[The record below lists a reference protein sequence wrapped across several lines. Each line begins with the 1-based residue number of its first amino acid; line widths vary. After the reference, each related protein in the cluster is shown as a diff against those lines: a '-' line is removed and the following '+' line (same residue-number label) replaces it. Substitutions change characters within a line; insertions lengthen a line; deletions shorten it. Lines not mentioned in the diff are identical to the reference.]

1 MSKIGKK
8 NIIIPKDSSIKV
20 EGANV
25 TITGPKGTKK
35 LTINDKIFSSKL
47 NESEFQILPLEKK
60 IDKKTSIMWGT
71 FRSLINNAILGVSK
85 GHEKILEL
93 NGVGFRANLKG
104 EALNLQIGFSHDV
117 NFQIPKD
124 IKITVEKQT
133 LIKINGV
140 DKELVS
146 KIAADIKNLKPVE
159 PYKGKDIKEK
169 GQFVLRKDGKK
180 K

>member
-8 NIIIPKDSSIKV
+8 NILIPKESSIKI
-20 EGANV
+20 EGANL
-25 TITGPKGTKK
+25 TISGPKGIKK

-47 NESEFQILPLEKK
+47 NENNFLLEPLQKK
-60 IDKKTSIMWGT
+60 VDKKTSILWGT
-71 FRSLINNAILGVSK
+71 YRSLIDNAVVGVSK

-93 NGVGFRANLKG
+93 TGVGFRANLKG
-104 EALNLQIGFSHDV
+104 EILNLQLGFSHDI
-117 NFQIPKD
+117 NFKIPKD
-124 IKITVEKQT
+124 IKISVEKQT
-133 LIKINGV
+133 LIKISGV

-159 PYKGKDIKEK
+159 PYKAKGIKEK
-169 GQFVLRKDGKK
+169 GQFVLRKEGKK